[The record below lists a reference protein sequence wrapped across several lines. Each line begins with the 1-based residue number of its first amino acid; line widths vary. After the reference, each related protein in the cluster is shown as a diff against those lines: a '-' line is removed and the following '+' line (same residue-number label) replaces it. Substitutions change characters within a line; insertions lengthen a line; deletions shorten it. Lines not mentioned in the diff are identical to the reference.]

1 MIPITPTWQTL
12 VLVCTHSRP
21 EGADRACCGAAG
33 HDLRNWL
40 KDRVRADGL
49 KGVVLATQSGCQD
62 VCSPRGVTV
71 TLRGAGAA
79 SSMIVQGAADRE
91 ALWLAVCD
99 ANGGKSV
106 GE

>member
-12 VLVCTHSRP
+12 VAVCTHQRP

-33 HDLRNWL
+33 QELRNWL
-40 KDRVRADGL
+40 KDRVRAEGL

-71 TLRGAGAA
+71 TLRGAAA
-79 SSMIVQGAADRE
+79 AHSVIVEGTEDRE
-91 ALWLAVCD
+91 ALWQAVC
-99 ANGGKSV
+99 AAHGG
-106 GE
+106 